1 MREVL
6 SYSLILSVPVPGCR
20 QVLSTYLGQHIQK
33 AETIL
38 FRLFSIPPA
47 ISSSLLL
54 LSDTAGRT
62 GSFLRFLLEKI
73 ILVLLNERRIR
84 PMRMKYIRS
93 PRIDPSFNLALEQ
106 YVFDALD
113 RSFGYFM
120 LWQNDNTIVVGK
132 HQNTVEEINAA
143 YVKEHGIQVVRR
155 LSGGGAVYHDLGNLC
170 FTFITDQ
177 KDGVPFDFSLFCRP
191 VVRALAEIGVTAEI
205 SGRNDILIDGQK
217 FSGNAQYRKQGRV
230 MHHGTLMFDSDLDV
244 VGQALRVPEDKIASK
259 GIKSVRSRVTNI
271 KPYAPEGMTLSA
283 FEAALVSHM
292 FQEFE
297 MEELTLAPA
306 DLAEVER
313 LRQERYVKWEW
324 NYGFSPSFQIQKSR
338 RVENCGRIE
347 VRMNVEDGVIRDIDF
362 HGDYFGDGDPAEL
375 SERLKGLPLREDT
388 LRSSLSTL
396 HLPDYFSNMELETF
410 LSILLQ

>member
-1 MREVL
+1 
-6 SYSLILSVPVPGCR
+6 
-20 QVLSTYLGQHIQK
+20 
-33 AETIL
+33 
-38 FRLFSIPPA
+38 
-47 ISSSLLL
+47 
-54 LSDTAGRT
+54 
-62 GSFLRFLLEKI
+62 
-73 ILVLLNERRIR
+73 
-84 PMRMKYIRS
+84 
-93 PRIDPSFNLALEQ
+93 
-106 YVFDALD
+106 
-113 RSFGYFM
+113 
-120 LWQNDNTIVVGK
+120 
-132 HQNTVEEINAA
+132 
-143 YVKEHGIQVVRR
+143 
-155 LSGGGAVYHDLGNLC
+155 
-170 FTFITDQ
+170 
-177 KDGVPFDFSLFCRP
+177 
-191 VVRALAEIGVTAEI
+191 
-205 SGRNDILIDGQK
+205 
-217 FSGNAQYRKQGRV
+217 
-230 MHHGTLMFDSDLDV
+230 MHHGTLLFDSDLDV

-271 KPYAPEGMTLSA
+271 NPYAPEGMTLSA

-375 SERLKGLPLREDT
+375 SERLKGLLLREDT